1 MEIVRGEIWRADL
14 PKPVGS
20 GPDYPR
26 PVIIVQSNY
35 AIGVG
40 LNTVIVIPLT
50 TNKDW
55 AGFPG
60 NVLLEAKTGRLTAD
74 SVANVTLLTS
84 IDVKLLV
91 NFLGNVP
98 ERIMIQIDEGLR
110 NILDIECPPGTLQ

>member
-1 MEIVRGEIWRADL
+1 MRGEIWRADL

-20 GPDYPR
+20 GPGYPR

-60 NVLLEAKTGRLTAD
+60 NVLLEAKTGRLTVD
-74 SVANVTLLTS
+74 SVANVTLLTL

-110 NILDIECPPGTLQ
+110 KILDIECPPGTLQ

>member
-20 GPDYPR
+20 GPGYPR
-26 PVIIVQSNY
+26 PVVIVQSNY

-110 NILDIECPPGTLQ
+110 KILDIECPPGTLQ